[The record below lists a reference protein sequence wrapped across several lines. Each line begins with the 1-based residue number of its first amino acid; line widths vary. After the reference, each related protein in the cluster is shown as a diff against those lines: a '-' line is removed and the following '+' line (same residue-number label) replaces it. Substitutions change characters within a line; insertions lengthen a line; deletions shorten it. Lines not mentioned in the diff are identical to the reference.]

1 MGKSIHVPCQT
12 HLRNG
17 VETLKFQPHFQVHIP
32 PHNLLTPT
40 SLSNMGWDVG
50 NLFSKNSKR
59 ERKILLK
66 RLITMSMSWK
76 HPLRQ
81 LARRTAFILPPKSP
95 WSFSRLAT
103 MVRSVLMNYIK
114 ERIFFTEN
122 RTSCT
127 SCWHIAFDRHEFS
140 GKIFHRRKKT
150 EEKFPLFRINCYFC
164 HVLLVIGLI

>member
-1 MGKSIHVPCQT
+1 
-12 HLRNG
+12 
-17 VETLKFQPHFQVHIP
+17 
-32 PHNLLTPT
+32 
-40 SLSNMGWDVG
+40 MGWNVG

-59 ERKILLK
+59 ELKILPK
-66 RLITMSMSWK
+66 RLITMSMSWM
-76 HPLRQ
+76 HPFRQ

-140 GKIFHRRKKT
+140 GKIFHRRKKLKKNFHYL
-150 EEKFPLFRINCYFC
+150 E
-164 HVLLVIGLI
+164 LIAIFVMSC